1 MFCVLVILIV
11 YLENSEDEE
20 DPESYVS
27 VVNKNHNEAEVT
39 IETTPDRATWRRM
52 TRRADPK

>member
-20 DPESYVS
+20 DPESHVS
-27 VVNKNHNEAEVT
+27 VVNKNLNEAQVT
-39 IETTPDRATWRRM
+39 IETTPDRATWIHM
-52 TRRADPK
+52 IWKAGPK

>member
-1 MFCVLVILIV
+1 MLVILIV

-20 DPESYVS
+20 DPESHVS
-27 VVNKNHNEAEVT
+27 VVNKNLNEAQVT